1 MITGV
6 ATPAPTPTPTPSPTP
21 APPAPTPTAVPP
33 KPTPVPPTPPVPT
46 PAPPVTT
53 PGPSP
58 TPAPSTVR
66 SLRVTGVVRTNRPAR
81 VTYSVSASTAVTI
94 SIRCAGTKACKSSAP
109 TRIAERAAN
118 AGTGSFTLTRRQ
130 HGRNLRAGKYTVTV
144 STPTSSRS
152 VGFKVR

>member
-1 MITGV
+1 MT
-6 ATPAPTPTPTPSPTP
+6 
-21 APPAPTPTAVPP
+21 
-33 KPTPVPPTPPVPT
+33 
-46 PAPPVTT
+46 
-53 PGPSP
+53 PSP

-81 VTYSVSASTAVTI
+81 VTFSVSASTAVTI
-94 SIRCAGTKACKSSAP
+94 SIRCAGTRACKSSAP
-109 TRIAERAAN
+109 TRIAERAAK